1 MTDIQQLYEKE
12 WLSDRR
18 VLCYRFRDMSPHTI
32 DAWSN
37 DLSAELTTWPDDRPW
52 RLLLDIRL
60 RGSIVSS
67 YALRRS
73 REIARLRPELNGR
86 LAVLV
91 ASKLAADIISMAI
104 RVTNNTYRQRRVF
117 VSETP
122 AVYWLTHED
131 TRFVDGRVERN
142 GQAGR

>member
-1 MTDIQQLYEKE
+1 MSDGQQLYEKE
-12 WLSDRR
+12 WLADRR
-18 VLCYRFRDMSPHTI
+18 VVCYRFHDMSPRTI
-32 DAWSN
+32 DVWSN
-37 DLSAELTTWPDDRPW
+37 DLSAELLEWPDDRPW

-73 REIARLRPELNGR
+73 REIARLRPELPGR

-104 RVTNNTYRQRRVF
+104 RVTNNTYRQRKVF

-122 AVYWLTHED
+122 AVYWLTHEEAP
-131 TRFVDGRVERN
+131 TLGARV
-142 GQAGR
+142 GQDEQANR